1 VSGSGQA
8 VAVAVVGSANLD
20 LVVTADRR
28 PEPGETLI
36 GHSYTEAPGGKGA
49 NQALAAARVAVAHLI
64 GHHGDDA
71 AGRAVTRHLAG
82 RGVGLSWFRPVGAPT
97 GRALVFVTADAE
109 NSITVL
115 PGANG
120 ELGAAH
126 VVAGLTAL
134 RPGVVLAQCEIP
146 MAAVAAAYEW
156 CARNGARFV
165 LNPSPLAAVPPE
177 IVGGADLLIL
187 NAGEGRALAGLT
199 SGPGHPAVPYAA
211 ASDARTLVR
220 ALLARTSRVVL
231 TAGSDGAYIG
241 EDGVVTHIPGR
252 RVRVI
257 DTTGA
262 GDEFAGVLAGHVAHS
277 QPLAAAVDAANDA
290 AARVAALPRT
300 AR

>member
-1 VSGSGQA
+1 MTGSGQA

-36 GHSYTEAPGGKGA
+36 GDSYTEAPGGKGA
-49 NQALAAARVAVAHLI
+49 NQALAAARVAPTHLI
-64 GHHGDDA
+64 GHPGDDA

-82 RGVGLSWFRPVGAPT
+82 RSVGLSWFRPVSAPT

-115 PGANG
+115 PGANR
-120 ELGAAH
+120 ELDAAH
-126 VVAGLTAL
+126 VAAGLTAL

-146 MAAVAAAYEW
+146 MPAVAAAYEW

-165 LNPSPLAAVPPE
+165 LNPSPLDAVPPE
-177 IVGGADLLIL
+177 IVGGADLLVL
-187 NAGEGRALAGLT
+187 NVGEARALAGLP
-199 SGPGHPAVPYAA
+199 SGRGHPAA
-211 ASDARTLVR
+211 ASDAPTLVR
-220 ALLARTSRVVL
+220 ALLARTGRVVL

-241 EDGVVTHIPGR
+241 EDGVVTHIPGK

-262 GDEFAGVLAGHVAHS
+262 GDEFAGVLAGQVAHS
-277 QPLAAAVDAANDA
+277 QPLAAAAAAANDA
-290 AARVAALPRT
+290 AARIAALPRT